1 MKINE
6 FIYSLYLKLFND
18 VLEVCLGCNVV
29 QNLFFSP
36 GNN

>member
-1 MKINE
+1 MKISE

-29 QNLFFSP
+29 KNLFFSP